1 VWIVNVAGT
10 RTSVSA
16 PVGLVRVAVPVDAE
30 CGRRV
35 GAGGGRVEV
44 DGTVALDVAAWI
56 VLDVS
61 VTLDRGAALDVRV
74 VLDVGAELDVGVVLE
89 LAVEPP
95 QATSSTTVGNRAST
109 VSRRLM
115 RPG

>member
-1 VWIVNVAGT
+1 MLP
-10 RTSVSA
+10 A
-16 PVGLVRVAVPVDAE
+16 PAHSCVAVPVETE

-74 VLDVGAELDVGVVLE
+74 VLELV
-89 LAVEPP
+89 VEPP
-95 QATSSTTVGNRAST
+95 QATSSTTV
-109 VSRRLM
+109 
-115 RPG
+115 